1 MREDEDNQ
9 AKTGLMEKMV
19 KDYMEIVHTT
29 VLDMVPKY
37 IIMSLVQEVS
47 KNIRGLNM
55 HVFKVKESTLKS
67 ILVSRC

>member
-1 MREDEDNQ
+1 MRDDKDNQ
-9 AKTGLMEKMV
+9 EKTSLMEKMV